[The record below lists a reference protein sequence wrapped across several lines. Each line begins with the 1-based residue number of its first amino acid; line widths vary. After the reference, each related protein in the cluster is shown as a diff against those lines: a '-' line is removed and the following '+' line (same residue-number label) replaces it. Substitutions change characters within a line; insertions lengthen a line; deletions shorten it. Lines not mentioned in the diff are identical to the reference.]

1 MSINP
6 PLEGNHRTVI
16 VADPRRFIRGCLAC
30 WLDGFD
36 DDFRPVVTA
45 DSVESVENGVLPVAV
60 MLSASAGPLGLAW
73 LEQQIAGVRYAI
85 PALPIVIILDET
97 DLESGQ
103 ETALTLGAQGFIPMS
118 TSLEIAVAALRLVIA
133 GGCYFPHVAAT
144 VRTPASATTSTSA
157 SASPPRL
164 PGKTSLTPREN
175 AVLHLL
181 CDGLPNKLIARKL
194 GMALSTVKIHV
205 HHIIEKLQVQNRT
218 EAAVWQHV
226 FSASLGVETAEQPLP
241 QQIVVHRRA

>member
-1 MSINP
+1 MPSVSINP
-6 PLEGNHRTVI
+6 TLESKHRTVI

-36 DDFRPVVTA
+36 DDFRPVVTE
-45 DSVESVENGVLPVAV
+45 DSVGSVENGVLPVAV
-60 MLSASAGPLGLAW
+60 MLSASARPLGLAW
-73 LEQQIAGVRYAI
+73 LEQQIAGVRFAI

-97 DLESGQ
+97 DLETGQ

-133 GGCYFPHVAAT
+133 GGCYFPHIAAA
-144 VRTPASATTSTSA
+144 VRTPPSSNTGAT
-157 SASPPRL
+157 PPRL

-181 CDGLPNKLIARKL
+181 CEGLPNKLIARKL

-226 FSASLGVETAEQPLP
+226 FSASIGVEAAEQPLP